1 MRIIE
6 TPVEGVLVIEPDVF
20 RDPRG
25 SFLEIFHAPRYAQA
39 GIRGPFVQ
47 DNLSWSTRGIL
58 RGLHYQL
65 TRPQG
70 KLVMAIMGTVFDVVV
85 DIRRGSP
92 TFGQWYGTELSADNL
107 RQLYIP
113 PGCAHGFCVV
123 SEEAG
128 FLYKCTDY
136 YAPADERG
144 IIWNDPTLSVTWPV
158 TAPTLSAKDGAYK
171 TLQEM
176 TPNLPRYSAR

>member
-6 TPVEGVLVIEPDVF
+6 TPLEGVLVIEPDIF

-25 SFLEIFHAPRYAQA
+25 FFLETYHEQRYTQV

-47 DNLSWSTRGIL
+47 DNVSWSARGIL

-65 TRPQG
+65 AKPQG
-70 KLVMAIMGTVFDVVV
+70 KLVMAIKGTVFDVAV

-92 TFGQWYGTELSADNL
+92 TFGRWYGTELSADTL

-113 PGCAHGFCVV
+113 PGCAHGFCVL

-128 FLYKCTDY
+128 FLYKCTDF

-144 IIWNDPTLSVTWPV
+144 IIWNDPTLAIAWPV
-158 TAPTLSAKDGAYK
+158 ATPTLSRKDQVYK
-171 TLQEM
+171 RFDEM
-176 TPNLPRYSAR
+176 TADLPVYRAG